1 MSIKTTIIFLFFFSI
16 NNLFAQENIFIN
28 TERKLIDLAENI
40 LNGDNDSIKIKSNL
54 LFQAQLLNIIKTKKS
69 YLYNF
74 NDIKHLS
81 ILQPKDK
88 KFKLFTWF
96 LPYTNGTYDYF
107 GIIQQCNKR
116 GKKCKIYILQNM
128 ASINQKSINQQI
140 DYNDWYGCIYYD
152 IIPIKIKRKKHYT
165 LLGWDG
171 NNNTTTKKI
180 IDVISITKKQSPFFG
195 ANIFNNKQKRI
206 ILEYSSN
213 YSISLTYDEKLDYIV
228 FDHLEP
234 MDEISINNFD
244 IYVPNLSYDILERTD
259 LGWQLKTNIYLN
271 NQK

>member
-1 MSIKTTIIFLFFFSI
+1 MSIKTTIIVLFFISI
-16 NNLFAQENIFIN
+16 NNFFAQTSVFTDKENIL
-28 TERKLIDLAENI
+28 TQLAENI
-40 LNGDNDSIKIKSNL
+40 LNGQNDSIKIESNT
-54 LFQAQLLNIIKTKKS
+54 LFKEELFTIINTKQS

-74 NDIKHLS
+74 NNIKHLS
-81 ILQPKDK
+81 IIQPKNK

-96 LPYTNGTYDYF
+96 LPYKDGTYDYF

-116 GKKCKIYILQNM
+116 GKKCKTYVLENTTHLSNQYINQ
-128 ASINQKSINQQI
+128 SINYK
-140 DYNDWYGCIYYD
+140 DWYGCVYYD
-152 IIPIKIKRKKHYT
+152 IIPIKIKRETYYT

-171 NNNTTTKKI
+171 NNKKTTKKI
-180 IDVISITKKQSPFFG
+180 IDVLNIKKKQNPFFG
-195 ANIFNNKQKRI
+195 ANIFNNNNKRI

-213 YSISLTYDEKLDYIV
+213 YSISLQYDEKLDYIV

-234 MDEISINNFD
+234 MDEVSINNFD
-244 IYVPNLSYDILERTD
+244 IYVPNLSYDILEKTD